1 METLEYRDNSLYP
14 TDKLTNQGRLLFGW
28 HTTNSGVD
36 RVYGRNVAMS
46 QKKNSQLKCSE
57 CEREYGELSIRL
69 IDDKP
74 VCLNCLYGGIDP
86 VRIWPIGFVVN
97 DKKRSHAAFGTTG
110 GDISEIRLFPGM
122 ARFMKGVADETHLTI
137 VWQLHEAGPIK
148 TVFRRGWDAKKV
160 GPFASCT
167 PDRLTP
173 IAVTDVELLEVK
185 GTTLTVRGLDAVDG
199 TPVLDIK
206 VAMESLK

>member
-1 METLEYRDNSLYP
+1 MID
-14 TDKLTNQGRLLFGW
+14 
-28 HTTNSGVD
+28 
-36 RVYGRNVAMS
+36 
-46 QKKNSQLKCSE
+46 KKNSQLKCSE
-57 CEREYGELSIRL
+57 CGRDRGELSMRF

-74 VCLNCLYGGIDP
+74 VCLNCLYGSVDP

-97 DKKRSHAAFGTTG
+97 DKKRANRGFGATG
-110 GDISEIRLFPGM
+110 GDVSEIRLFPGM
-122 ARFMKGVADETHLTI
+122 ARFTKGLADETHLTV

-148 TVFRRGWDAKKV
+148 SVFRRGWDAKEV
-160 GPFASCT
+160 GPFASRS

-173 IAVTDVELLEVK
+173 IAVTDVELVEVK
-185 GTTLTVRGLDAVDG
+185 ETALTVRGLDAVNG